1 MNNILEFIAAQE
13 SSTSGRDK
21 RQLGHRSE
29 QLRLAYLRVA
39 VIVVMSYSAFPHLA

>member
-21 RQLGHRSE
+21 RQLEHRSD